1 MTVFAIWSEWNCWA
15 QTLSFDS
22 IIFSITAIPTTAD
35 VAKWTR
41 RTIMIERNTRQAM
54 KGVTRKKL
62 LAEHKYSDLHE
73 LL

>member
-1 MTVFAIWSEWNCWA
+1 M
-15 QTLSFDS
+15 
-22 IIFSITAIPTTAD
+22 D
-35 VAKWTR
+35 VAKWTSAR
-41 RTIMIERNTRQAM
+41 DYRQEQRKAM